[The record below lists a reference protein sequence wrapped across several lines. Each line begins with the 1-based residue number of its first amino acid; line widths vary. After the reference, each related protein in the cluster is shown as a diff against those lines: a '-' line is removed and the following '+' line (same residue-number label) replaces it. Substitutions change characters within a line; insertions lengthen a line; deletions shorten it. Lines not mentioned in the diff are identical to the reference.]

1 MDHQKRVQGTGI
13 GDSATSV
20 RRGLTALLGLLCC
33 NTQNNEHTDTMTVGA
48 TNRTEHEE
56 KGEQI
61 KRRLRV
67 VGREEKTEQ
76 QEVHQRRNPGCTL
89 SLCHLKWD
97 SFQFFKSLMIKLLFF
112 IIKRGVQKCIIN
124 SIRLTNCHTHF
135 NMYVLAWKERG
146 QGKKEEGQDGF
157 HMRALARRCVW
168 SARWHRGANSSPD
181 LGQALHSK
189 TLTPSQSRGEL

>member
-1 MDHQKRVQGTGI
+1 MRAKTFGSPKRVQGTGI
-13 GDSATSV
+13 GSIATSV
-20 RRGLTALLGLLCC
+20 HRGLTALLGLLCC

-48 TNRTEHEE
+48 TNRTEHEK

-97 SFQFFKSLMIKLLFF
+97 SFQFLLKSLMIKLLFF
-112 IIKRGVQKCIIN
+112 FYHRERCPKLHNSFNWIN
-124 SIRLTNCHTHF
+124 KLSYTF
-135 NMYVLAWKERG
+135 KYVCASM
-146 QGKKEEGQDGF
+146 EEKGTRQ
-157 HMRALARRCVW
+157 
-168 SARWHRGANSSPD
+168 
-181 LGQALHSK
+181 
-189 TLTPSQSRGEL
+189 